1 MALGDWSLAYGDR
14 DVCVNRV
21 VDCSSL
27 VMHGEISSVLGN
39 IDGLVLTYVC
49 GFSVFTFYPVLS
61 VGECKFVR
69 VAALTVVAAT
79 YRFSVCS
86 WFFDHIHCR
95 AFVIPLNVS
104 IDYCV

>member
-1 MALGDWSLAYGDR
+1 VALGDWSLAYGDR

-61 VGECKFVR
+61 LGGCKFIWV
-69 VAALTVVAAT
+69 VAFTVVAAM
-79 YRFSVCS
+79 YCFSVCS
-86 WFFDHIHCR
+86 WFLHCIHCR
-95 AFVIPLNVS
+95 ASVILLNGS
-104 IDYCV
+104 IVHCV